1 MIASTTI
8 STQRPFG
15 ALFQCNFDSACFAD
29 NQLKRTDGSE
39 FILVESSDGLEPPRA
54 PTSDVTS
61 ITVSTNNNETCKLP
75 YQLPFNNG
83 TDIANWNMYFCYN
96 DQCPT
101 QSGQTGT
108 CDSGFY
114 GLTSLN
120 SSEPSKTIIGSIDSN
135 SILRDSVGQQC
146 LRFYYYFTIYD
157 KEDWGQRIQV
167 LIRPNNETADEFSI
181 KNLTI
186 VNMNENKW
194 EFQSVTFN
202 STFSRYTLVFS
213 FSVDEINQTVEVMS
227 NQTIY
232 FALDNIELYDFNCSY
247 VNEQLTTST
256 TMPMQKTTTI
266 STSTTSETFGGQITS
281 GTPTGSNTGLIVGL
295 TLGLGIPALIGIAV
309 GGYFWKKRRD
319 NHQTES
325 FDLPMVKKSSRIA
338 TKTLTR

>member
-1 MIASTTI
+1 MQHA
-8 STQRPFG
+8 Q
-15 ALFQCNFDSACFAD
+15 A
-29 NQLKRTDGSE
+29 RTD
-39 FILVESSDGLEPPRA
+39 R
-54 PTSDVTS
+54 
-61 ITVSTNNNETCKLP
+61 
-75 YQLPFNNG
+75 YWYNG
-83 TDIANWNMYFCYN
+83 
-96 DQCPT
+96 
-101 QSGQTGT
+101 
-108 CDSGFY
+108 
-114 GLTSLN
+114 
-120 SSEPSKTIIGSIDSN
+120 
-135 SILRDSVGQQC
+135 DSVGQQC

-338 TKTLTR
+338 TKALTR